1 MPRSIK
7 LKVAGAALL
16 AVCCAFAGANALVV
30 SARLHSVVRYSRLM
44 QTTGAEAAGLYG
56 IYKVWRGHALYV
68 SLREQPTTFLFNY
81 LFYQGYG
88 RLARRLVSDPNH
100 LPLFAHLTTFAAA
113 SLLGLGMLAFFA
125 HRLRSLS
132 KDIDPAL
139 RAAVLVLPF
148 LSISGPF
155 MGWWYV
161 AARPDLIGAG
171 FEVAALVALLSNL
184 DRGISWPRLVCST
197 LLFWIAWSFKQTFVL
212 AFVGTLCGWVLTRQ
226 WKHLAWSLSVFG
238 VLCAVPFFVYGH
250 PYVEH
255 TLEAP
260 AVSPWLSGQFEFVL
274 LDTLKTGFYIVVPTL
289 LAVPFEAKAFWQ
301 TRRLSATGM
310 LALVFVMSLV
320 GGAVAAGKDG
330 SSRNYYLTS
339 YLAATLY
346 LGLWWLRCLELAD
359 PSLLNGTVAV
369 ALLSTTLGGGL
380 SASYVVFPNRFGRI
394 ALTTPE
400 GFEQRQSVQR
410 TIAASRKP
418 AFVGDAFL
426 ALPWLADQYPSDV
439 IDGTFYARGE
449 AAGLVVP
456 IADRARTRE
465 YAEGFV
471 DEDMKQAFED
481 AGYREGK
488 PVGTLHHFFR

>member
-1 MPRSIK
+1 MPKSTT
-7 LKVAGAALL
+7 LTFAGVALL
-16 AVCCAFAGANALVV
+16 VACCAFAGANAWVA
-30 SARLHSVVRYSRLM
+30 SARLHSVVSYSSLV

-56 IYKVWRGHALYV
+56 IYKVWRGHPLYV

-100 LPLFAHLTTFAAA
+100 LPLFAHMTTFAAA
-113 SLLGLGMLAFFA
+113 SALCLGMLAFFA
-125 HRLRSLS
+125 HRLRILS
-132 KDIDPAL
+132 KDIPPAL
-139 RAAVLVLPF
+139 RAVVLILPF

-161 AARPDLIGAG
+161 AARPDVIGAG
-171 FEVAALVALLSNL
+171 FEVAALVALLWNWE
-184 DRGISWPRLVCST
+184 RGISWPRLVCST
-197 LLFWIAWSFKQTFVL
+197 LLFWIAWSFKQTLVL
-212 AFVGTLCGWVLTRQ
+212 AFVATVCGWMLTRQ
-226 WKHLAWSLSVFG
+226 WKHLAWSLGLFG
-238 VLCAVPFFVYGH
+238 VLCVVPFAVYGH

-255 TLEAP
+255 TLQAP
-260 AVSPWLSGQFEFVL
+260 AVSPWLSAQFEFVL
-274 LDTLKTGFYIVVPTL
+274 LDTFKTGSYILVPAL

-301 TRRLSATGM
+301 TRRLSADGL
-310 LALVFVMSLV
+310 LAMVFVISLA
-320 GGAVAAGKDG
+320 GGAIAAGKDG

-346 LGLWWLRCLELAD
+346 LGLRWLGCLEFAAAG
-359 PSLLNGTVAV
+359 PLNRAVAV
-369 ALLSTTLGGGL
+369 ALLSATLGGGL

-394 ALTTPE
+394 AQTTPE
-400 GFEQRQSVQR
+400 EFEQRQTVQR

-418 AFVGDAFL
+418 AFVEDAFL
-426 ALPWLADQYPSDV
+426 ALPWLAGQYPSDV

-456 IADRARTRE
+456 IADRVRSRE

-471 DEDMKQAFED
+471 VEGLKQVFEQ
-481 AGYREGK
+481 AGYREGE